1 MQPVFPGVPL
11 DGILEHAG
19 YTHVHSGV
27 GFTSYGVSGVV
38 NCTRQFI
45 LRFSLG
51 NIVGKYLMC
60 VGRIESNP
68 RVSPEIC
75 IALSRGWVKPIGQV
89 ARHFTLSERM
99 GGGGPHCFSVLLFE
113 GTSK

>member
-1 MQPVFPGVPL
+1 MARSRTIHYLTAPGGTRSPDEGRVPFFFCQCLIQFLMQPVFPGVPL

-51 NIVGKYLMC
+51 NIVG
-60 VGRIESNP
+60 
-68 RVSPEIC
+68 
-75 IALSRGWVKPIGQV
+75 
-89 ARHFTLSERM
+89 
-99 GGGGPHCFSVLLFE
+99 
-113 GTSK
+113 